1 MRRDFG
7 LFCTVLTKN
16 INLSAIHL
24 KPTILDF
31 YEKRAEAFIQIC
43 DFRSAILNYRKIL
56 EWGNNQKIETKLAFL
71 YYFYGQG
78 KLKNYIVIV
87 YMISQ

>member
-1 MRRDFG
+1 MNPCITHHPIKCSTRTHIHPFSP
-7 LFCTVLTKN
+7 T
-16 INLSAIHL
+16 AIHL

-56 EWGNNQKIETKLAFL
+56 EWGNNYKIESKLAFL

-78 KLKNYIVIV
+78 K
-87 YMISQ
+87 